1 MKSEGGGEVGYARLG
16 GRCVKESRKRVMRE
30 ARCGKRGGQ
39 EHEDGCVV
47 GVRWCAGEVRTSE
60 WGKRLKSGEDMKEWR
75 WETRSPGAR
84 RVAFEGRR

>member
-16 GRCVKESRKRVMRE
+16 GRCVKESRKKVMRE

-47 GVRWCAGEVRTSE
+47 GVSWCAGEVRTSE
-60 WGKRLKSGEDMKEWR
+60 YWEKVEKRRGHE
-75 WETRSPGAR
+75 
-84 RVAFEGRR
+84 RVAVGNEEPGSEACRV